1 MPPLLRNLLALVLG
15 LVIGGSVNMALVTLG
30 PVLIAPSAGADMTTT
45 QGLSAAMPLLGPQH
59 FIFPFLA
66 HALGT
71 FAGALVAWWIAASHK
86 ARWAYAVGVVFLAG
100 GIAASTM
107 IPAPGWF
114 IALDLLLAYLPMAW
128 VATRVGSSR
137 LKSPATSTHPI

>member
-15 LVIGGSVNMALVTLG
+15 LGIGGSVNMALVTLG
-30 PVLIAPSAGADMTTT
+30 PVLIAPPAGADMTTP
-45 QGLSAAMPLLGPQH
+45 QGLAAAMPLLGPQH

-71 FAGALVAWWIAASHK
+71 FAGALVAWWIAASHP
-86 ARWAYAVGVVFLAG
+86 ALWAYAVGVVFLAG

-128 VATRVGSSR
+128 VAAWMGSSR
-137 LKSPATSTHPI
+137 RKSPATSTDPI